1 MKCSCGEKTLILE
14 TRHGKDFKKR
24 RRHCPACGNRFT
36 TKECYAEKF
45 NLIGELEKKL
55 EEANSEIA
63 KLERFQKTVL
73 SLAQ

>member
-36 TKECYAEKF
+36 TKESYAERF
-45 NLIGELEKKL
+45 DLIKELEEKL
-55 EEANSEIA
+55 EAANSEIA
-63 KLERFQKTVL
+63 KLTKLQKTIL
-73 SLAQ
+73 GLAQ